1 MRTDP
6 EEKDFSEFLLDIGEG
21 IINKKGSDKIK
32 IPSEYLVKTQDD
44 LIDHVF
50 PNLDDI
56 KDLTDGA
63 IYTPLNKD
71 MTDINQICLKRS
83 LGDKRSYLSAD
94 TILEPDQEGV
104 VPSEFLNSLSISGL
118 PDHDLEIKEGAP
130 VMLLRDLQGGPA
142 SSLRNGTRMIVK
154 NMMDRVVECE
164 VVVGE
169 SSGKRVFLPR
179 IPHYDKSGD
188 FPFTIV
194 RRQFP
199 IRLAFCITI
208 NKGCCTIKIHC
219 TNTEYFLTIVP

>member
-1 MRTDP
+1 MVKLKLF
-6 EEKDFSEFLLDIGEG
+6 EDFSEFLLDIGEG

-94 TILEPDQEGV
+94 CR
-104 VPSEFLNSLSISGL
+104 
-118 PDHDLEIKEGAP
+118 HDT
-130 VMLLRDLQGGPA
+130 
-142 SSLRNGTRMIVK
+142 GTRS
-154 NMMDRVVECE
+154 RR
-164 VVVGE
+164 
-169 SSGKRVFLPR
+169 SSSK
-179 IPHYDKSGD
+179 
-188 FPFTIV
+188 
-194 RRQFP
+194 
-199 IRLAFCITI
+199 
-208 NKGCCTIKIHC
+208 
-219 TNTEYFLTIVP
+219 